1 MAMDFAHGFPPI
13 EDALLT
19 PFERMQRALA
29 RADYD
34 LRYRRKLQ
42 DLRLLQMLLFKFY
55 MDSMNSNKH
64 PKDLIINNANSIF
77 AEINLDQK
85 SDYKIFALSSSSIA
99 QNKQFFEENFSKKIQ
114 DVEIN
119 KNLNNKDY
127 NFKTVSA
134 INGFYPTDIKHDGM
148 DTSAAASLSFK
159 ALLIM
164 EMSELATPL
173 SNNFDDSLSLSK
185 NIEIEVL
192 SNPGKSGYPNIITAF
207 LSDNEDM
214 LAGAITS
221 ESVMEIASGNFK
233 NAILD
238 KPSAPSN
245 KL

>member
-1 MAMDFAHGFPPI
+1 
-13 EDALLT
+13 
-19 PFERMQRALA
+19 
-29 RADYD
+29 
-34 LRYRRKLQ
+34 
-42 DLRLLQMLLFKFY
+42 
-55 MDSMNSNKH
+55 
-64 PKDLIINNANSIF
+64 
-77 AEINLDQK
+77 
-85 SDYKIFALSSSSIA
+85 
-99 QNKQFFEENFSKKIQ
+99 
-114 DVEIN
+114 
-119 KNLNNKDY
+119 
-127 NFKTVSA
+127 
-134 INGFYPTDIKHDGM
+134 M